1 MKKVPSLTKM
11 CYLKL
16 NKLSTNYIF
25 NMSFLLL
32 VQDFKT
38 FDWDDVSEDYSGAC
52 IFKYKFSFH
61 LALVLPMLMIFNMK
75 LPARKFHIIQV
86 ILLFIYPLKF
96 VILGIKIMWQIFV
109 EVYFKYSKMQRER
122 SWTLLRD
129 CCQIML
135 RMLSD
140 FEKFK

>member
-1 MKKVPSLTKM
+1 M

-61 LALVLPMLMIFNMK
+61 LALVLLMLMIFNMK
-75 LPARKFHIIQV
+75 LPARTFHIIQV
-86 ILLFIYPLKF
+86 ILLFIYPLKV

-122 SWTLLRD
+122 ERERDLEPYWGIFEMNFGNDLLMY
-129 CCQIML
+129 IH
-135 RMLSD
+135 SS
-140 FEKFK
+140 